1 MTERFGITL
10 MFLSCFGVERQL
22 SASPEFNQIY
32 HQYTVNF
39 IQESPTTSCLMLG
52 KSVSNTQCF
61 VRCTMVSDI
70 RFLFSR
76 DSGPGSCACCNLP
89 LSGSSLN
96 GSRWQSFLRG
106 ESFFICVR
114 PFIIYKLFYRSV
126 DLIFEVLGGK

>member
-1 MTERFGITL
+1 MTESFGVTL
-10 MFLSCFGVERQL
+10 MFLSCFGVDRQL
-22 SASPEFNQIY
+22 SASPEFDQIY
-32 HQYTVNF
+32 HQYTVDF

-76 DSGPGSCACCNLP
+76 DSGTGSCACCSLP

-106 ESFFICVR
+106 EYFLFAQGYLLFISCFTNSST
-114 PFIIYKLFYRSV
+114 PFLKFW
-126 DLIFEVLGGK
+126 GKK